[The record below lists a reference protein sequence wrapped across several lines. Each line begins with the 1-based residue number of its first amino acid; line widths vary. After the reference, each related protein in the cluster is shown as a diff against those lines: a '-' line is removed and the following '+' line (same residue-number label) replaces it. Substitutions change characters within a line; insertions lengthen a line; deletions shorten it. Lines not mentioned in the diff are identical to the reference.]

1 MLVLVACLIVLAL
14 AACFHVVKKEP
25 PMDREVVRR
34 IRRFADQS
42 RREEL
47 LPYE

>member
-1 MLVLVACLIVLAL
+1 MLVFGACLVVMLLAL
-14 AACFHVVKKEP
+14 CFRSGTREP